1 MSNYNNIINLD
12 DKIDY
17 VAYDNDLYMLNLSG
31 LSSLELNLFFS
42 LICKMKDKGNSLLV
56 FDSAEVKN
64 FFGSSNRGNVRI
76 LDILTRFRENIFK
89 LDFTQVKKL
98 PNNKKYIGIY
108 NIFEVLEIIFD
119 EKTNSLETLKIKSS
133 EIFTYL
139 VNNLESEYTTF
150 ELDIFKKFQKT
161 YSKHLFRLLKRF
173 QDTGFFVSDIDKLKS
188 YLGLENTN
196 TRDFNKILKQSID
209 ELKEIEIIY
218 NNKTEKLFSYLDIV
232 FIKNKKDR
240 RKYSHI
246 KCIFNIMNCYKK
258 SITNKKVSSID
269 ASVTNYN
276 DLLLNF
282 FKKNRIFIRH
292 PSKQNIFYEF
302 LDYNKNLKIYNFE
315 EYLFSD
321 LFGLTKTDKQI
332 SFAIGNSKDF
342 ESHKDLYSFLIK
354 NAYTLTQVEQLNDS
368 LSIPSKLKK
377 EKIRLITSF
386 FAGIENID

>member
-12 DKIDY
+12 DKVDY

-42 LICKMKDKGNSLLV
+42 LIYKMKDKGNSLLV
-56 FDSAEVKN
+56 FDSAEVKS
-64 FFGSSNRGNVRI
+64 FFGSSNRGNDRI
-76 LDILTRFRENIFK
+76 FDILTRFRENIFK

-209 ELKEIEIIY
+209 ELRETEIIY
-218 NNKTEKLFSYLDIV
+218 NNKTEKLFSYLEV
-232 FIKNKKDR
+232 TFIKDKKDR

-246 KCIFNIMNCYKK
+246 KCIFNIMSCYKK
-258 SITNKKVSSID
+258 PIATKKVSSIN
-269 ASVTNYN
+269 ANITNYN

-292 PSKQNIFYEF
+292 TSKKNIFYEF
-302 LDYNKNLKIYNFE
+302 SDYNKDLKIYNFE

-332 SFAIGNSKDF
+332 SFTIGNLKDF
-342 ESHKDLYSFLIK
+342 KSHKDLYSFLIK
-354 NAYTLTQVEQLNDS
+354 NAYTLTQVEQLNDF
-368 LSIPSKLKK
+368 LIIPSKLKK
-377 EKIRLITSF
+377 EKARLITDF